1 MRVQATKLGF
11 YNNYLHEIGEV
22 FDLLNDENGDMP
34 LRMIKVEV
42 KGADGKPTGEFV
54 EEVYLDEK
62 GNPMHRDFSPHDME
76 WRGVGHFKGDVFR
89 EGWMRIVPDDTP
101 LGIWPDREFG
111 LPAKAPIQRTVRA
124 EGTPLNIAQSAP
136 VRGKIDRTVHRGG

>member
-22 FDLLNDENGDMP
+22 FDLLMNDDGSMP
-34 LRMIKVEV
+34 LRMARVDV
-42 KGADGKPTGEFV
+42 LGPDGKPTGETV
-54 EEVYLDEK
+54 EEVYLDPN
-62 GNPMHRDFSPHDME
+62 GNPVHRDFSPHDME
-76 WRGVGHFKGDVFR
+76 WKGRGHFKGEVFH

-111 LPAKAPIQRTVRA
+111 IAPKAPIQRVMRA
-124 EGTPLNIAQSAP
+124 EGTPLNVASSAP
-136 VRGKIDRTVHRGG
+136 VRGKIDRTVYRGV